1 MCMDAQVPWSPW
13 MDENGLS
20 LITKSMVALPV
31 SSRRE
36 IVNPA
41 RPGREQRQQW
51 IRVPGSRRVWAAA
64 LFPAHDFQLNLSQ
77 IHYSRATY
85 YVLLMYHMSPLS
97 TRVGYQYYQ
106 VQNIYRKTKK

>member
-20 LITKSMVALPV
+20 LITKFMVALPV

-64 LFPAHDFQLNLSQ
+64 LFLAH
-77 IHYSRATY
+77 
-85 YVLLMYHMSPLS
+85 
-97 TRVGYQYYQ
+97 
-106 VQNIYRKTKK
+106 

>member
-51 IRVPGSRRVWAAA
+51 IRVPG
-64 LFPAHDFQLNLSQ
+64 
-77 IHYSRATY
+77 
-85 YVLLMYHMSPLS
+85 
-97 TRVGYQYYQ
+97 
-106 VQNIYRKTKK
+106 

>member
-1 MCMDAQVPWSPW
+1 

-64 LFPAHDFQLNLSQ
+64 LFDFPNFSESYIKYTIPVLCNPSDHSKWSSELSPKK
-77 IHYSRATY
+77 I
-85 YVLLMYHMSPLS
+85 S
-97 TRVGYQYYQ
+97 TGR
-106 VQNIYRKTKK
+106 IKSK